1 VRRTIYAGERVE
13 DVTTKGA
20 KAVWSLLLSKPIK
33 LDNGQVLRTLEDVRQ
48 LVISIPPD
56 LARHEK
62 WLCLAELMVG
72 VAVEDDQELVEAVSA
87 QLRHCLETPP
97 YASVRLMPEPP
108 CIKRRGA
115 GHQRKKTVS

>member
-1 VRRTIYAGERVE
+1 VE
-13 DVTTKGA
+13 DLTTKGA

-48 LVISIPPD
+48 IVISIPSD

-97 YASVRLMPEPP
+97 YAPVRLMPEPP

-115 GHQRKKTVS
+115 GHLRKKTVS